1 MYVKKIILTL
11 GALFFAWTMQAQIV
25 NGTVKDASTGELL
38 PGASV
43 LVKGTTM
50 GVSTDFDGN
59 FQIQASEGDVLVVSY
74 IGFLTQE
81 VTVSSTVLEVLL
93 QVDSQRLDEVVVI
106 GYGTTTVKDA
116 TGSVAAV
123 TTEDFNKGN
132 IVTPDNLLQGR
143 VAGVNITPNGG
154 PGAGSVIRIRGGS
167 SLNASNDP
175 LIVIDGLPVTNSVV
189 GGGRNIL
196 SDLNPAD
203 IESFSVLKD
212 ASATAVYGS
221 RASNGVIIITT
232 KKGSRNLRV
241 DFNSTMG
248 IQSVART
255 YDVFG
260 ADQFKSLIARQA
272 ANGTISPNDDFFSL
286 IGNEETNWQDEIY
299 QGALQTDNN
308 ISIRG
313 SLAGVP
319 VRLSAGH
326 IDQDGLRLTSNF
338 KRSNV
343 SLALNPSLFDDH
355 LKININANA
364 SFVQNRFAD
373 GVEGT
378 ALRFNP
384 TVPVYDPS
392 SPFGGFF
399 EFYRDN
405 GDGVLDGN
413 DLIPQ
418 TPFNP
423 VASLLQRDNS
433 SNVRRVFGNANL
445 VYKFHF
451 LPELTAEA
459 NFGFDES
466 YGEGF
471 NELSAES
478 RATNFENQF
487 VGQKTDYNSYLKN
500 TQFNGS
506 LLYKKEMGDF
516 DLEVQGVYNY
526 QKFEQD
532 AFTTQDQR
540 DPQPGSEPRTDTRTD
555 VVLLTYIGRT
565 NLSFFDKYL
574 FTFSYTR
581 DGTSRFSEENRWG
594 NFPAAAFAWRLSDEN
609 FLKDSELFS
618 NLKLRASWGVTG
630 QQDIGVEDQFL
641 QRYIQGQ
648 PQSQYIFGQ
657 TPVLIGVPGFRNEEL
672 KWEET
677 TTINLGLDF
686 GLFNQKITGS
696 IDVFRRESED
706 LLAFAPI
713 ADGSNFSNSG
723 PQNIGD
729 LTIEGVEF
737 GIYADIF
744 RSGDFNWNVNFNATY
759 IDREIDQL
767 ALGADV
773 PVGGIAGGTGNTI
786 QLQRE
791 GFAPNSF
798 YVYNQ
803 IYDSN
808 GRPIEG
814 AYSDLNGD
822 GQITLDDRYIYRN
835 PDHDVTMGL
844 LSNISYK
851 NWDFAFNM
859 RASLG
864 GYVYNNVNSSNAQ
877 YSLIGDNQV
886 PANLPVNVL
895 DTDFVNTAD
904 VILSD
909 IYVENASFLR
919 MDNITLGYTFPD
931 ALGDGTRVRVWGG
944 VQNAFVITNYSGIDP
959 EIFGGIDNTI
969 FPRARTV
976 LVGLNFGL

>member
-1 MYVKKIILTL
+1 MYAKKTILTL
-11 GALFFAWTMQAQIV
+11 SALFFAWFVQAQQV
-25 NGTVKDASTGELL
+25 SGTVKDAATGDPL

-43 LVKGTTM
+43 VVKGT
-50 GVSTDFDGN
+50 STGTSTNFDGEFSIPAN
-59 FQIQASEGDVLVVSY
+59 NGDVLVFSY
-74 IGFLTQE
+74 IGFITQE
-81 VTVSSTVLEVLL
+81 VTVSSSVVNVNLREDA
-93 QVDSQRLDEVVVI
+93 QQLDEVVVI

-123 TTEDFNKGN
+123 TTEDFNQGN

-143 VAGVNITPNGG
+143 VAGVNITSNGG
-154 PGAGSVIRIRGGS
+154 PGAGSQIRIRGGS
-167 SLNASNDP
+167 SLNANNDP
-175 LIVIDGLPVTNSVV
+175 LIIIDGLPITNQTV

-232 KKGSRNLRV
+232 KKGSRNLSI
-241 DFNSTMG
+241 DYNSTMG

-260 ADQFKSLIARQA
+260 AEAYKQLVARQA
-272 ANGTISPNDDFFSL
+272 SLGTITPNDDFFSL
-286 IGNEETNWQDEIY
+286 IGNADTNWQNEIY

-313 SLAGVP
+313 ALAGVP

-343 SLALNPSLFDDH
+343 SVAINPSLFDDH

-364 SFVQNRFAD
+364 SFVQNRFAE

-384 TVPVYDPS
+384 TVPVYDPN

-405 GDGVLDGN
+405 NDGVLDGN

-423 VASLLQRDNS
+423 VANLLQVDNS
-433 SNVRRVFGNANL
+433 SNVRRVFGNVNL
-445 VYKFHF
+445 VYKFHG
-451 LPELTAEA
+451 LEGLTGEV
-459 NFGFDES
+459 NLGYDES

-471 NELSAES
+471 NERSAQS

-487 VGQKTDYNSYLKN
+487 VGSKTDYTSYLKN

-506 LLYKKEMGDF
+506 LLYEKDLGDF
-516 DLEVQGVYNY
+516 DFDIQGIYNY

-540 DPQPGSEPRTDTRTD
+540 DPQAGSEPRTDTRTD
-555 VVLLTYIGRT
+555 VVLVTYIGRT
-565 NLSFFDKYL
+565 NFSFFDKYF

-581 DGTSRFSEENRWG
+581 DGTSRFSEQNRWG
-594 NFPAAAFAWRLSDEN
+594 NFPAAAFAWRVSDEG
-609 FLKDSELFS
+609 FLKDSKLIS
-618 NLKLRASWGVTG
+618 NLKFRASWGVTG

-657 TPVLIGVPGFRNEEL
+657 TPILIGVPGFRNEEL
-672 KWEET
+672 QWEET
-677 TTINLGLDF
+677 TTYNVGMDF
-686 GLFNQKITGS
+686 GLLNQRISGS
-696 IDVFRRESED
+696 VDVFRKESEN

-729 LTIEGVEF
+729 LTVEGLEV
-737 GIYADIF
+737 GINADIL
-744 RSGDFNWNVNFNATY
+744 RTADLNWNVNVNATY
-759 IDREIDQL
+759 LDRVVDRL

-798 YVYNQ
+798 YVFNQ

-835 PDHDVTMGL
+835 PDHDVTLGM
-844 LSNISYK
+844 LSNFSYK
-851 NWDFAFNM
+851 NWDFSFNM
-859 RASLG
+859 RAAFG

-886 PANLPVNVL
+886 PANLPVSVL
-895 DTDFVNTAD
+895 ETNFVNTAD

-909 IYVENASFLR
+909 LYVENASFLR
-919 MDNITLGYTFPD
+919 MDNITVGYSFPD
-931 ALGDGTRVRVWGG
+931 AFGDGTRARVWAG

-959 EIFGGIDNTI
+959 EIIGGIDNTI

-976 LVGLNFGL
+976 LLGLNIGL

>member
-1 MYVKKIILTL
+1 MYVKKVILTL
-11 GALFFAWTMQAQIV
+11 GALCFAWTMQAQLV
-25 NGTVKDASTGELL
+25 SGTVKDASTNELL
-38 PGASV
+38 PGATI
-43 LVKGTTM
+43 LVKGTAI
-50 GVSTDFDGN
+50 GASTDFDGN
-59 FQIQASEGDVLVVSY
+59 YQIQANAGDVLVFSY
-74 IGFLTQE
+74 IGYVTQE
-81 VTVSSTVLEVLL
+81 ITVSGSIVNALL
-93 QVDSQRLDEVVVI
+93 RPDSQALDEVVVI

-116 TGSVAAV
+116 TGSVAAI
-123 TTEDFNKGN
+123 TTEDFNQGN

-175 LIVIDGLPVTNSVV
+175 LIVIDGLPITSTTV

-241 DFNSTMG
+241 DYNSTMG
-248 IQSVART
+248 IQSVAKT
-255 YDVFG
+255 YEVFG
-260 ADQFKSLIARQA
+260 AEQYIDLVNSL
-272 ANGTISPNDDFFSL
+272 ANQGTISPNDDFFSL
-286 IGNEETNWQDEIY
+286 IGNAETNWQDEIY

-313 SLAGVP
+313 ALAGIP

-343 SLALNPSLFDDH
+343 SLALNPSLFEDH
-355 LKININANA
+355 LKLNINANA
-364 SFVQNRFAD
+364 SFVQNRFAE

-384 TVPVYDPS
+384 TVPVYDPT

-399 EFYRDN
+399 EYYQDN

-423 VASLLQRDNS
+423 VANLLQRDNS
-433 SNVRRVFGNANL
+433 SNVRRVFGNVNM
-445 VYKFHF
+445 VYNVHG
-451 LPELTAEA
+451 LEDLTAEV
-459 NFGFDES
+459 NLGYDES

-471 NELSAES
+471 DERSTLS

-487 VGQKTDYNSYLKN
+487 VGSKTDYNSYLKN

-506 LLYKKEMGDF
+506 LLYKKDLGDF
-516 DLEVQGVYNY
+516 DFEIQGVYNY

-532 AFTTQDQR
+532 SYTTQDQR
-540 DPQPGSEPRTDTRTD
+540 DDRDITEPRTDTRTD
-555 VVLLTYIGRT
+555 VVLVTYIGRT

-581 DGTSRFSEENRWG
+581 DGTSRFSEQNRWG
-594 NFPAAAFAWRLSDEN
+594 DFPAAAFAWRVSDES
-609 FLKDSELFS
+609 FLKDSKLVS

-641 QRYIQGQ
+641 QRYVQGQ
-648 PQSQYIFGQ
+648 PNSQYIFGQ
-657 TPVLIGVPGFRNEEL
+657 TPVIIGVPGFRNEEL

-677 TTINLGLDF
+677 TTINFGLDYGF
-686 GLFNQKITGS
+686 LNQRITGS
-696 IDVFRRESED
+696 VDVFRKESED

-729 LTIEGVEF
+729 LTVEGIEF
-737 GIYADIF
+737 GINADVF
-744 RSGDFNWNVNFNATY
+744 RSTDFNWNINYNVTFL
-759 IDREIDQL
+759 DRVVDRL

-798 YVYNQ
+798 YVFNQ

-822 GQITLDDRYIYRN
+822 GQLTLDDRYIYRN

-844 LSNISYK
+844 LSNLSYK
-851 NWDFAFNM
+851 NWDFSFNM

-877 YSLIGDNQV
+877 YSLIGDNQI

-895 DTDFVNTAD
+895 ETDFVNTSD

-909 IYVENASFLR
+909 LYVENASFLR
-919 MDNITLGYTFPD
+919 MDNITLGYSFPD
-931 ALGDGTRVRVWGG
+931 AFGDGTRLRMWGG

-976 LVGLNFGL
+976 LLGLNIGL